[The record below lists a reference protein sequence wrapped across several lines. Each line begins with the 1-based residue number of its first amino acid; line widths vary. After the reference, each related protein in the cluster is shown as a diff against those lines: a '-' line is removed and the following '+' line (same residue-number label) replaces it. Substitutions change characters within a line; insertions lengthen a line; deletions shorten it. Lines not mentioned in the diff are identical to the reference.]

1 MQIGSIKK
9 KQYVG
14 ITLLNLCWEYSSYKT
29 SIFFLFP
36 YFIVTKPK
44 IKIKYKIKNTGLI
57 LSPSRTISNTM
68 PAIGR
73 STNISTHDKYKILF
87 NIAGSCF
94 AL

>member
-14 ITLLNLCWEYSSYKT
+14 ITLLNLCWEYFSYKT

-44 IKIKYKIKNTGLI
+44 IKIKYKI
-57 LSPSRTISNTM
+57 TIV
-68 PAIGR
+68 R
-73 STNISTHDKYKILF
+73 
-87 NIAGSCF
+87 
-94 AL
+94 